1 MQMVEKG
8 EVTTVSASP
17 QKKKFKFNRQTLSY
31 LSGYLYVTPVLLGIL
46 LFTLIPMIISLI
58 QSFSYYNP
66 AEFRS
71 TVEYSTHYYKLMF
84 TDDRTA
90 VLRSL
95 FITIRYAVV
104 MVPLSLCGSFFVA
117 VLLSYVKNKNVNN
130 VLTVLLYL
138 PALIPGVAGSL
149 LWANITSTESWG
161 YINQI
166 LSLLGLEEYAFFA
179 DPNTVFPTIILLS
192 LNGWGTA
199 SIMWTAQMK
208 NIPKDM
214 YEAAQIDGAGRFQQ
228 LVRITIP
235 LCTPMLF
242 YLLIT
247 NIIGALQIF
256 GNYYAML
263 TEYPQSAT
271 ELQFFVVKIYR
282 EIYYGYGTSYACALS
297 WILFLIIGVL
307 TFFVFKNS
315 SWVYYSEEK

>member
-1 MQMVEKG
+1 MK
-8 EVTTVSASP
+8 
-17 QKKKFKFNRQTLSY
+17 KKKFEFNKRTLSH

-46 LFTLIPMIISLI
+46 IFTLIPIIISLV

-66 AEFRS
+66 AEFRGTTEFS
-71 TVEYSTHYYKLMF
+71 PYYYKLMF
-84 TDDRTA
+84 TDDSTA

-95 FITIRYAVV
+95 FITLRYAVI
-104 MVPLSLCGSFFVA
+104 MVPLSLAGSFFVA
-117 VLLSYVKNKNVNN
+117 VLLSYVQSKTTNS

-138 PALIPGVAGSL
+138 PALIPGVAGSM

-166 LSLLGLEEYAFFA
+166 LQRLGMGEYSFFA

-208 NIPKDM
+208 NIPKAM

-228 LVRITIP
+228 LIRITIP

-256 GNYYAML
+256 GNYYVML

-271 ELQFFVVKIYR
+271 QLEFFVVKIYR

-297 WILFLIIGVL
+297 WILFLIIGLLTVL
-307 TFFVFKNS
+307 VFKNS

>member
-1 MQMVEKG
+1 MNGQNR
-8 EVTTVSASP
+8 T
-17 QKKKFKFNRQTLSY
+17 KKRKKITLSY
-31 LSGYLYVTPVLLGIL
+31 LSGYLYVAPVLIGIL
-46 LFTLIPMIISLI
+46 VFTLIPIIISLV

-66 AEFRS
+66 AEFRA
-71 TVEYSTHYYKLMF
+71 TTEFSTHYYKLMF
-84 TDDRTA
+84 TEDRTA
-90 VLRSL
+90 VFRSL
-95 FITIRYAVV
+95 FITLRYAVI
-104 MVPLSLCGSFFVA
+104 MVPLSLAGSFFVA
-117 VLLSYVKNKNVNN
+117 VLLSYVKNKTANS

-166 LSLLGLEEYAFFA
+166 LQLLGFDKYPFFA
-179 DPNTVFPTIILLS
+179 DVATVFPTIILLS

-208 NIPKDM
+208 NIPKET

-228 LVRITIP
+228 LVKITIP

-263 TEYPQSAT
+263 TEYPQSST
-271 ELQFFVVKIYR
+271 QLNFFVVKIYR

-297 WILFLIIGVL
+297 WLLFLIIAVL
-307 TFFVFKNS
+307 TMLVFKNS
-315 SWVYYSEEK
+315 SWVYYSEDK